1 MSGHTTGFSIV
12 VPPGWVRIPVGKGSR
27 QAVTAVLDRTF
38 AGIED
43 PRVAGLRRQ
52 LQTAITRQVRAA
64 AAQSGVEL
72 YLPVE
77 RVHGVTVPASAIVSL
92 PRLEPAED
100 PADVL
105 LAVVAR
111 RPGAEVVE
119 IGGAPAVR
127 TLEHLAGSGAVGV
140 GEEGAPARRQLTY
153 YLAEAGAGARYAVV
167 SASILEGPDDGGAA
181 VADAVT
187 ELIDAM
193 LTTFRW
199 VRRGQEP
206 ERVQVP
212 ERQALEPAHVPVRAQ
227 AAASEEDAR

>member
-1 MSGHTTGFSIV
+1 MIV

-27 QAVTAVLDRTF
+27 EAVTAVLDRTF
-38 AGIED
+38 AGVED
-43 PRVAGLRRQ
+43 PRAAGLRRQ
-52 LQTAITRQVRAA
+52 LQTALTRQVRAA

-100 PADVL
+100 PTDVL

-127 TLEHLAGSGAVGV
+127 TLEHLAAGGAAGV
-140 GEEGAPARRQLTY
+140 GEEGVPARRQLTY
-153 YLAEAGAGARYAVV
+153 YLAEEGAGARYAVV
-167 SASILEGPDDGGAA
+167 SASILEGYGDGGAA

-199 VRRGQEP
+199 VRRGQVS
-206 ERVQVP
+206 ERVQ
-212 ERQALEPAHVPVRAQ
+212 APVRAQ
-227 AAASEEDAR
+227 AAAPEEAAR